1 MPAGLANG
9 TGVGVKPLPRWDR
22 MRGMSDSSPDQVLR
36 GRGGPHQGTV
46 AQEEDLAAMAGVV
59 SLAGAEANSDAGQGP
74 SGSGDLCRLSICG
87 PASSVELA
95 VPVHVP
101 LVDLLPA
108 LAGHMGGNLA
118 DAGLEHEG
126 WVLQRLGDRPLRE
139 ELSIAALGLHDGDIV
154 HLRPRSAQLPP
165 LDFDDLIDG
174 VASGIA
180 GRHDRWRPDMSRR
193 LLAGLL
199 AVPLAA
205 GAGLLAGHAGRPAV
219 ALGAG
224 LALLLLVC
232 ATAASRAF
240 GDRGTSWTLGV
251 AAVTYAAIA
260 GAQLPLLHGGVAILR
275 GVSGPGPV
283 LLAGGAAAAAA
294 AILAALLIGGRDPGF
309 AGLTAFAALVTV
321 AGALASFAHIGGVAI
336 AAVMLV
342 VVVPLGAAVPTI
354 AFRLTGLRLDPL
366 PTTPDE
372 LQENLDPVPGEHVLE
387 RTRWADRYMS
397 ALYGALGAVAAG
409 CLAVLGLAAGWKA
422 HLVSIDATVLLLLHA
437 RLMVA
442 ARHKL
447 AAVVP
452 AVAGAIVLITA
463 AGLRV
468 TPHTRLLLLS
478 GVMVAAGL
486 LWAAERTLPG
496 RKLVPIWGR
505 LGDLLE
511 SLTAV
516 ALLPATLWLLN
527 FYQIARAV
535 RL

>member
-1 MPAGLANG
+1 
-9 TGVGVKPLPRWDR
+9 
-22 MRGMSDSSPDQVLR
+22 MRGMSDPSPDQALR
-36 GRGGPHQGTV
+36 GRGGPHQGAV
-46 AQEEDLAAMAGVV
+46 AQEEEFAAMAGEV
-59 SLAGAEANSDAGQGP
+59 SLTQAEASSEAGQGP
-74 SGSGDLCRLSICG
+74 PGSGDLCRLTICG

-108 LAGHMGGNLA
+108 LAGHLGGHLA

-139 ELSIAALGLHDGDIV
+139 ELSIAALGLHDGDTV

-180 GRHDRWRPDMSRR
+180 GRHDRWRPEMSRH
-193 LLAGLL
+193 LLACLL

-205 GAGLLAGHAGRPAV
+205 GAGLLAGHAGRPAA

-224 LALLLLVC
+224 LALLLLAC
-232 ATAASRAF
+232 ATAASR
-240 GDRGTSWTLGV
+240 GLGNRGTARTLGM
-251 AAVTYAAIA
+251 AAVAYAAIA
-260 GAQLPLLHGGVAILR
+260 GAQLPLLHDRMAILP
-275 GVSGPGPV
+275 GGSGPGPV
-283 LLAGGAAAAAA
+283 LLAGGAAATAAA
-294 AILAALLIGGRDPGF
+294 VLATILIGGCDPVLT
-309 AGLTAFAALVTV
+309 GLTAFAAVATV
-321 AGALASFAHIGGVAI
+321 AGALASFARIGGVAI
-336 AAVMLV
+336 AALMLV
-342 VVVPLGAAVPTI
+342 VVIPLGGAVPVM

-366 PTTPDE
+366 PTTPAE
-372 LQENLDPVPGEHVLE
+372 LQENLDPVSGEHVLE

-397 ALYGALGAVAAG
+397 ALYSALGAMAAG
-409 CLAVLGLAAGWKA
+409 CLAVLGLTAGWKA
-422 HLVSIDATVLLLLHA
+422 HLVSIDAIVLLMLHA

-442 ARHKL
+442 AWHKL

-452 AVAGAIVLITA
+452 AVAGAIILVTA
-463 AGLRV
+463 AGLRA
-468 TPHTRLLLLS
+468 TPHTRLELLS

-511 SLTAV
+511 SLTAL
-516 ALLPATLWLLN
+516 ALLPAALWLVN